1 MKPEMMRIA
10 DSQQEGLGFHQQN
23 CHAVATFEN
32 LAQRWPWAI
41 APLGQCAELAEEAKW
56 FLPKWLWVK
65 INDIPT
71 DQWPFDKG
79 ISPQNMALYGTVPPY

>member
-1 MKPEMMRIA
+1 MYIIHIYLYIYDIHTDLILLMKPEMMRIA

-41 APLGQCAELAEEAKW
+41 APLGQCAELAE
-56 FLPKWLWVK
+56 
-65 INDIPT
+65 
-71 DQWPFDKG
+71 G
-79 ISPQNMALYGTVPPY
+79 QNQRHSN